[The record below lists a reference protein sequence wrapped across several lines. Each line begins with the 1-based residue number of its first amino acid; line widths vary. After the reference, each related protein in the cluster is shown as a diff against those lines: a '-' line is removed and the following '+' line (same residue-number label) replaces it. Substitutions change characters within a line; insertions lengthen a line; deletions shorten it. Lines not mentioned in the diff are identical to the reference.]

1 MDEKKRE
8 EILRLLEKNS
18 RLTPAEISIMI
29 GMPEEACVEAIRQME
44 EDQIICGYHT
54 LINWGKIQDDY
65 TTAMVELR
73 VTPQGGGGYD
83 KLADYLCQFPQVET
97 LYLMSGGY
105 DFLVI
110 IKGKSLKDISLFIS
124 SKLASIDEVQST
136 TTHFILTKYKE
147 DGLRLQSYK
156 KDERMV
162 ITP

>member
-8 EILRLLEKNS
+8 EILRLLEENG
-18 RLTPAEISIMI
+18 RLTPAEIGIMI
-29 GMPEEACVEAIRQME
+29 GVSEEVCAAAIREME

-54 LINWGKIQDDY
+54 LVNWDKIQDDY
-65 TTAMVELR
+65 MVAMVELR

-110 IKGKSLKDISLFIS
+110 IKGKSIKDLSLFIS
-124 SKLASIDEVQST
+124 SKLASIEEVQST

-147 DGLRLQSYK
+147 EGIQLQSYK

-162 ITP
+162 VTP